1 VPKQINKLLKRNNID
16 KSDID
21 IFIFHQA
28 SQMTID
34 TLIRILKLDREKV
47 FINIHNIG
55 NTVSASMPIAIKDAI
70 SQGKIKRGQKVLL
83 SGFGV
88 GMSYGTILMEF

>member
-1 VPKQINKLLKRNNID
+1 
-16 KSDID
+16 
-21 IFIFHQA
+21 
-28 SQMTID
+28 MTID